1 MLALAFLLACS
12 IAQADLF
19 RWVDPATGS
28 VKISNTPPP
37 WYDTGSGPPVERL
50 PFRAAGARPAAAPEA
65 LPAPV
70 GDLRARWR
78 ELLLAVASQPTPDN
92 AKAFAQVS
100 AELDRVDPAGAPRRK
115 DEAAAVLRSS
125 RR

>member
-12 IAQADLF
+12 VAHADLF
-19 RWVDPATGS
+19 RWVDPETGS
-28 VKISNTPPP
+28 VKISNAPPP
-37 WYDTGSGPPVERL
+37 SYDSGSGPKVERL
-50 PFRAAGARPAAAPEA
+50 PFRAPGAKPAAAAEP
-65 LPAPV
+65 LPASV

-92 AKAFAQVS
+92 ARAFAQVS
-100 AELDRVDPAGAPRRK
+100 AELDRVDPAGAGRRK